1 MLQCGVRLKKQYYE
15 EELDIP
21 FGKAYWVRF

>member
-1 MLQCGVRLKKQYYE
+1 MLQCGVRLRKQYYV

-21 FGKAYWVRF
+21 FGKTYQVRF